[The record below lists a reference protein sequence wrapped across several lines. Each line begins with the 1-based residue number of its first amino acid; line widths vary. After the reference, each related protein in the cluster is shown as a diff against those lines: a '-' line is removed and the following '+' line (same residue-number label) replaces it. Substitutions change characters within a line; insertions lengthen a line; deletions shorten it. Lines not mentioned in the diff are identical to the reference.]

1 MADLRA
7 LRRKLET
14 QIKVLQDKLDALEMI
29 ESELS
34 EKPRSRQRSR
44 GGTVTEAVRQAVMGN
59 PSKVWTAEEALTAV
73 RGDGAPDANKDNVS
87 TAIRRLVH
95 DEVLERVGGNKRVG
109 FTYRVRAGVK

>member
-7 LRRKLET
+7 LRRKLEAE
-14 QIKVLQDKLDALEMI
+14 IKVLQDKLQALEMI

-44 GGTVTEAVRQAVMGN
+44 AGTVTEAVRQAVLGDRT
-59 PSKVWTAEEALTAV
+59 KVWTAEEALTAV
-73 RGDGAPDANKDNVS
+73 RGDGAPDANRDNVS
-87 TAIRRLVH
+87 TAIRRLVR

-109 FTYRVRAGVK
+109 FTYRVKEGTK